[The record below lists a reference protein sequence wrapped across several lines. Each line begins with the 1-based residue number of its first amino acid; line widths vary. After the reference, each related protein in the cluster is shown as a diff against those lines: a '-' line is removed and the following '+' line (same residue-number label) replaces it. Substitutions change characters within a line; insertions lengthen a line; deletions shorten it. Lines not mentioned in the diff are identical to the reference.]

1 MGTGL
6 LQRLLAP
13 LRLRQ
18 PALHMVMAASR
29 GGNIGGCALL
39 LGHERS
45 EPRSV
50 SLNVLCGSLSCG
62 LGRVHIAC
70 AAKWLHRLGLLSLS
84 AAAKLPSAACL
95 ITTNFRVAVP
105 LRPG

>member
-1 MGTGL
+1 M

-18 PALHMVMAASR
+18 PALRMVMAVSR
-29 GGNIGGCALL
+29 GGNIGGCALR

-50 SLNVLCGSLSCG
+50 SLNMLSGSLSCA
-62 LGRVHIAC
+62 LERVHIAC
-70 AAKWLHRLGLLSLS
+70 AAKWLHRLRLLSLS
-84 AAAKLPSAACL
+84 PAAKLPSAACL
-95 ITTNFRVAVP
+95 ITTN
-105 LRPG
+105 L